1 MIEESYGENIKIFK
15 TCICIINVL
24 MEVPMG
30 LKKRLEQDLLCEKL
44 RCRVKYFITKYRKT
58 HDEEKIIKRLVAPL
72 K

>member
-1 MIEESYGENIKIFK
+1 
-15 TCICIINVL
+15 

-58 HDEEKIIKRLVAPL
+58 HDEESRMVILVDE
-72 K
+72 KEVIRFYK